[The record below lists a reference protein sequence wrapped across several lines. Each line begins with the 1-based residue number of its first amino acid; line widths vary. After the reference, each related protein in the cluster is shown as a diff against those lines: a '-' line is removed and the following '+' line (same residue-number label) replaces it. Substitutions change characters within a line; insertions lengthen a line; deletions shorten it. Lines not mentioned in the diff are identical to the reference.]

1 MSRRAWALF
10 ILMSLLWGIP
20 YLLIRIAVA
29 DISPVVLVFA
39 RTAIGALVL
48 APLAIRLRAFVG
60 LRALFGWLIVLTMFE
75 VTVPFLLISF
85 GEQHITSSLTG
96 LLIAS
101 VPLLVAIL
109 AVRVDASERVHG
121 WRLAGL
127 LIGLAGVA
135 LVLGLDLG
143 GDRLALLGGVMIL
156 LASLC
161 YAAGVLV
168 IRLRLGGVSQVGVA
182 IAPLIVNSIVLAVP
196 AALLAPHTV
205 PSLTVILAV
214 VVLGVA
220 CTGGAFVAYF
230 TLIQEAGAARASV
243 VTYINPAVAV
253 ALGALLLHEPI
264 GPATIAGFVLIVVG
278 SWLATTGGRLPWRRQ
293 RTAAIR
299 E

>member
-1 MSRRAWALF
+1 
-10 ILMSLLWGIP
+10 MSLLWGIP
-20 YLLIRIAVA
+20 YLLIRVAVA
-29 DISPVVLVFA
+29 DLSPVVLVLA

-60 LRALFGWLIVLTMFE
+60 LRPLLGWLLILTMLE

-85 GEQHITSSLTG
+85 GEQHIASSLTG

-109 AVRVDASERVHG
+109 AVRFDPSERVRG
-121 WRLAGL
+121 WRLGGL
-127 LIGLAGVA
+127 LIGLIGVA
-135 LVLGLDLG
+135 LVLGLDLR

-161 YAAGVLV
+161 YAGGVLV
-168 IRLRLGGVSQVGVA
+168 IRLRLGGVSQLGVA
-182 IAPLIVNSIVLAVP
+182 IAPLVINSILLAVP
-196 AALLAPHTV
+196 AALLAPHALPPV
-205 PSLTVILAV
+205 TVIAAV

-230 TLIQEAGAARASV
+230 TLIQEVGPGRASV

-253 ALGALLLHEPI
+253 ALGALLLDEPI
-264 GPATIAGFVLIVVG
+264 GPATVAGFVLIVMG
-278 SWLATTGGRLPWRRQ
+278 SWLATTGGRLPWRRRQ
-293 RTAAIR
+293 PSAAIR

>member
-1 MSRRAWALF
+1 
-10 ILMSLLWGIP
+10 MSLLWGIP

-29 DISPVVLVFA
+29 DLSPVVLVFA

-60 LRALFGWLIVLTMFE
+60 LRPLFGWLIVLTMFE

-85 GEQHITSSLTG
+85 GEQHISSSLTG

-109 AVRVDASERVHG
+109 AMRVDASERVHG

-205 PSLTVILAV
+205 PPLTVILAV

-264 GPATIAGFVLIVVG
+264 GPATIAGFVLIVLG
-278 SWLATTGGRLPWRRQ
+278 SWLATTGGRLPWQRQ
-293 RTAAIR
+293 RTAEIR

>member
-1 MSRRAWALF
+1 MTRRAWALF

-29 DISPVVLVFA
+29 DLSPVVLVFA

-60 LRALFGWLIVLTMFE
+60 LRPLFGWLIVLTMFE

-85 GEQHITSSLTG
+85 GEQHIASSLTG

-196 AALLAPHTV
+196 AALLAPHTL
-205 PSLTVILAV
+205 PPLAVILSV

-243 VTYINPAVAV
+243 VTYVNPAVAV

-278 SWLATTGGRLPWRRQ
+278 SWLATTGGRLPWQRQ